1 MAASNAPWV
10 EKYRPQVLGE
20 VVGNEET
27 IGKLRA
33 VVAGGNM
40 PNIIL
45 SGPPGTGKTTSML
58 CLAREMLGANYKEAV
73 LEMNASDERGIMVVR
88 DKIKMFAKKKVNLP
102 AGAHKLVILDEAD
115 SMTAA
120 AQQAMRRTMELFS
133 GTTRFAL
140 ACNTSSK
147 ISEPI
152 QSRCAILRFT
162 RLSDKEVL
170 KRLTHVCGAEGVAAT
185 DGGLEAL
192 IFTAEGD
199 MRNALNNLQSTH
211 SGFGAVDEQSVFKVC
226 DQPHPHVARKIL
238 DDCAKRDLDAAVAG
252 IAGLHATGY
261 AAVDIVATLFKVIK
275 MHPMPEAD
283 QLKFIK
289 EIGFAHTRVIDGCA
303 TLTQLTGLVARLTQL
318 D

>member
-1 MAASNAPWV
+1 
-10 EKYRPQVLGE
+10 
-20 VVGNEET
+20 
-27 IGKLRA
+27 
-33 VVAGGNM
+33 
-40 PNIIL
+40 
-45 SGPPGTGKTTSML
+45 
-58 CLAREMLGANYKEAV
+58 
-73 LEMNASDERGIMVVR
+73 
-88 DKIKMFAKKKVNLP
+88 
-102 AGAHKLVILDEAD
+102 
-115 SMTAA
+115 
-120 AQQAMRRTMELFS
+120 MELFS
-133 GTTRFAL
+133 STTRFAL
-140 ACNTSSK
+140 ACNTSNK
-147 ISEPI
+147 ITEPI

-162 RLSDKEVL
+162 RLSDEQLLRRLQYVCKE
-170 KRLTHVCGAEGVAAT
+170 EGVSYEPE
-185 DGGLEAL
+185 GLEAL